1 VYCAD
6 RRAGGGTAG
15 VTVER
20 YRLEREDDHIFSRVL
35 EGSATGIHDGQEH
48 VRHMPRSLERVFAD
62 HLQSSTNIGP
72 NDFVFCRSAEDSRPH
87 DPDDLRREVLYPV
100 LDRCGIKRTPR
111 ADGFHAFR
119 RATSKY
125 LRKANGLELAA
136 VQLGHKRMTTTD
148 EHYND
153 RDME

>member
-1 VYCAD
+1 MS
-6 RRAGGGTAG
+6 GTC
-15 VTVER
+15 
-20 YRLEREDDHIFSRVL
+20 RLVL
-35 EGSATGIHDGQEH
+35 
-48 VRHMPRSLERVFAD
+48 
-62 HLQSSTNIGP
+62 ST
-72 NDFVFCRSAEDSRPH
+72 FCRIIRRHPRTSVRTTLCFAGLMTTTAH

-125 LRKANGLELAA
+125 LRKLSGLELAA
-136 VQLGHKRMTTTD
+136 VQLGHKRMITTD

-153 RDME
+153 RDLEDLKKAADLVENAFGINFTPNG